1 MGKAYVA
8 QRMDSIL
15 RFAVRAPVAVVAAV
29 VVLAIW
35 LVAAPIAFVLGL
47 AGWAA
52 IRGTHE
58 EKFVWGEAVLQ
69 RARAVGEAVARLVWK
84 I

>member
-1 MGKAYVA
+1 MLFGMRSVL
-8 QRMDSIL
+8 MLI
-15 RFAVRAPVAVVAAV
+15 VRIPVALVSIVVVVALWVVAAV
-29 VVLAIW
+29 V
-35 LVAAPIAFVLGL
+35 AFVLGL

-69 RARAVGEAVARLVWK
+69 RARTLSESLGRLAWRIV
-84 I
+84 

>member
-1 MGKAYVA
+1 MLLGMRSVLGIVIRIPLALV
-8 QRMDSIL
+8 SI
-15 RFAVRAPVAVVAAV
+15 FAVVA
-29 VVLAIW
+29 IW
-35 LVAAPIAFVLGL
+35 VVAAPVAFVLGL

-69 RARAVGEAVARLVWK
+69 RARALSESVAQLAWRVV
-84 I
+84 

>member
-1 MGKAYVA
+1 MG
-8 QRMDSIL
+8 SIL
-15 RFAVRAPVAVVAAV
+15 RFAVRAPVAVVAAIA
-29 VVLAIW
+29 VLAIW

-58 EKFVWGEAVLQ
+58 EKFVWGEAALQ
-69 RARAVGEAVARLVWK
+69 RARALGESIQRLVWK

>member
-1 MGKAYVA
+1 MRTALGLVI
-8 QRMDSIL
+8 RI
-15 RFAVRAPVAVVAAV
+15 PVALVSALVVI
-29 VVLAIW
+29 AIW
-35 LVAAPIAFVLGL
+35 LVTAPAAFVLGL

-69 RARAVGEAVARLVWK
+69 RARALSEAVTRLAWRIV
-84 I
+84 

>member
-1 MGKAYVA
+1 M
-8 QRMDSIL
+8 RRIL
-15 RFAVRAPVAVVAAV
+15 GLVIRIPVALVSLIV
-29 VVLAIW
+29 VVAIW
-35 LVAAPIAFVLGL
+35 LVAAPVAFVLGL

-69 RARAVGEAVARLVWK
+69 RARALSEAVAQVAWRIV
-84 I
+84 

>member
-1 MGKAYVA
+1 MLL
-8 QRMDSIL
+8 RMRLIL
-15 RFAVRAPVAVVAAV
+15 RFLVRAPVAVVASV
-29 VVLAIW
+29 VVLTIW

-69 RARAVGEAVARLVWK
+69 WARRLGESVARLAWRV
-84 I
+84 

>member
-1 MGKAYVA
+1 MG
-8 QRMDSIL
+8 SIL
-15 RFAVRAPVAVVAAV
+15 RFAVRAPVAVVAAIA
-29 VVLAIW
+29 VLAIW

-58 EKFVWGEAVLQ
+58 
-69 RARAVGEAVARLVWK
+69 
-84 I
+84 

>member
-1 MGKAYVA
+1 MLL
-8 QRMDSIL
+8 RMRSVLMLIIRIPFALVSI
-15 RFAVRAPVAVVAAV
+15 VVVVA
-29 VVLAIW
+29 LW
-35 LVAAPIAFVLGL
+35 LVAAPVAFVLGL

-69 RARAVGEAVARLVWK
+69 RARALSETFARLAWRIV
-84 I
+84 

>member
-1 MGKAYVA
+1 M
-8 QRMDSIL
+8 RRIL
-15 RFAVRAPVAVVAAV
+15 GLVIRIPVALVSLIV
-29 VVLAIW
+29 VVAIW
-35 LVAAPIAFVLGL
+35 LVAAPVAFVLGL

-69 RARAVGEAVARLVWK
+69 RARALSETFARLAWRIV
-84 I
+84 

>member
-1 MGKAYVA
+1 MLL
-8 QRMDSIL
+8 RMRRIFGL
-15 RFAVRAPVAVVAAV
+15 VIRIPVALVSIVVVVAIWVVAAPV
-29 VVLAIW
+29 
-35 LVAAPIAFVLGL
+35 AFVLGL

-69 RARAVGEAVARLVWK
+69 RARAISEALARVAWK
-84 I
+84 VV

>member
-1 MGKAYVA
+1 MLL
-8 QRMDSIL
+8 RMRSVL
-15 RFAVRAPVAVVAAV
+15 MLVVRVPVALVSIV
-29 VVLAIW
+29 VVVTLW
-35 LVAAPIAFVLGL
+35 LVAAPVAFVLGL

-69 RARAVGEAVARLVWK
+69 RARALSDVVARLAWRIV
-84 I
+84 

>member
-1 MGKAYVA
+1 MRAL
-8 QRMDSIL
+8 L
-15 RFAVRAPVAVVAAV
+15 RLLVRIPVALVSLV
-29 VVLAIW
+29 VVFAIW
-35 LVAAPIAFVLGL
+35 LVAAPLAFVLGL

-69 RARAVGEAVARLVWK
+69 RASAIGDAIARTAWK
-84 I
+84 IV

>member
-1 MGKAYVA
+1 MRRSLGLV
-8 QRMDSIL
+8 
-15 RFAVRAPVAVVAAV
+15 VRIPIALVSAIVVI
-29 VVLAIW
+29 AIW
-35 LVAAPIAFVLGL
+35 LVAAPLAFVLGL

-69 RARAVGEAVARLVWK
+69 RARALSESVARLAWRVV
-84 I
+84 